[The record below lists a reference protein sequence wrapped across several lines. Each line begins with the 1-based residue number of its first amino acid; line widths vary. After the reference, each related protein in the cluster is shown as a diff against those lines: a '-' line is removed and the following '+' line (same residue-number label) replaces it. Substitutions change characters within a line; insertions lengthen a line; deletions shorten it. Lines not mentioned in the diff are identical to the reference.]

1 MVGLETIF
9 EAIARSD
16 TLVAAILLQ
25 PIWLQAWVGWM
36 VAVNLLGSLIFLKA
50 RVEAKWVFLAFLA
63 AAFMMEA
70 MYHQYGFQRILGLP
84 HIIFWTPLVIY
95 LWRRQAVWERPGLS
109 PKWLAVVFVTNVT
122 SLIIDYIDVARYLS
136 GERQWP

>member
-1 MVGLETIF
+1 MAGLDSVF

-16 TLVAAILLQ
+16 TLAAAILLQ
-25 PIWLQAWVGWM
+25 PIWIQAWIGWL
-36 VAVNLLGSLIFLKA
+36 VLVNFFGGLIFLRS
-50 RVEAKWVFLAFLA
+50 RVEAKWVLVAFLA
-63 AAFMMEA
+63 AAFMMEV

-84 HIIFWTPLVIY
+84 HVIFWTPLVIY
-95 LWRRQAVWERPGLS
+95 LWQRQAVWDRPGFS
-109 PKWLAVVFVTNVT
+109 SKWLAIVFVTNVT

>member
-1 MVGLETIF
+1 MVWLNSVF

-25 PIWLQAWVGWM
+25 PIWLQAWIGWM
-36 VAVNLLGSLIFLKA
+36 VAVNLVGGLIFLKA
-50 RVEAKWVFLAFLA
+50 RVEAKWVLLAFLS

-70 MYHQYGFQRILGLP
+70 MYLHYGFQRILGLP

-95 LWRRQAVWERPGLS
+95 LWRRQAEWERPGLS